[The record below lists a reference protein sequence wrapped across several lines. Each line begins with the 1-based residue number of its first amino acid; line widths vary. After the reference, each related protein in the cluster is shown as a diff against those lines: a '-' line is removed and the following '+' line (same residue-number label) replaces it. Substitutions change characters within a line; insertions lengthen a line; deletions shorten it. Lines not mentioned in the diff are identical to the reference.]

1 MSDPV
6 LKIDIQQWVERA
18 REDPAA
24 YRARQATEIMLNA
37 IALTAPLNQK
47 LFLKGGILMGLAYDS
62 PRQTTDVDLTTD
74 LEPVREAA
82 EEVKAALNGAFPS
95 IIARLGYAG
104 LHLQVHSMRLE
115 PRRQFDG
122 AEFPA
127 IKLKVGYAEIG
138 TPAHKA
144 LIEGRAAVTI
154 EVDISFN
161 EPMSQIQV
169 LEMPEGAAL
178 HAYSLTDLMAEKFR
192 AMLQQV
198 TRRRNRRQ
206 DVYDLDY
213 LISSHEFGDAERQD
227 ILSAFL
233 TKARARHLDP
243 NRESLGDEEVR
254 KRSGAD
260 WETLRLEL
268 DDIPEFGSCYDR
280 VEAFYRSL
288 PWPEV

>member
-1 MSDPV
+1 MSDPI

-18 REDPAA
+18 REDPSA
-24 YRARQATEIMLNA
+24 YRARQATEIVLNA

-74 LEPVREAA
+74 LDPGEQAA
-82 EEVKAALNGAFPS
+82 EEVKAALNGAFPA
-95 IIARLGYAG
+95 ITARLGYAG
-104 LHLQVHSMRLE
+104 LHLQVHTMRLE
-115 PRRQFDG
+115 PRNQFDG

-127 IKLKVGYAEIG
+127 IKLKIGYAEIG
-138 TPAHKA
+138 TPAHRA
-144 LIEGRAAVTI
+144 LVEGRAAITI

-178 HAYSLTDLMAEKFR
+178 HAYSLTDLIAEKYR

-213 LISSHEFGDAERQD
+213 LIASHAFGDAERKD
-227 ILSAFL
+227 ILTAFL

-243 NRESLGDEEVR
+243 GRESLGDEEVR
-254 KRSGAD
+254 RRSGAE

-268 DDIPEFGSCYDR
+268 GDVPEFGPCYDR

-288 PWPEV
+288 PW